1 MTAAIL
7 AVGWRIGMSSQAL
20 LAGLAVF
27 ALLSLMGQ
35 GGVKPRH
42 RLDEM
47 TSRQRIISVLGL
59 SAAVA
64 LHGYAIIYATDRL
77 FS

>member
-1 MTAAIL
+1 
-7 AVGWRIGMSSQAL
+7 
-20 LAGLAVF
+20 
-27 ALLSLMGQ
+27 MGQ

-47 TSRQRIISVLGL
+47 TGSQRVV
-59 SAAVA
+59 SALCLYSAVA

>member
-1 MTAAIL
+1 M
-7 AVGWRIGMSSQAL
+7 
-20 LAGLAVF
+20 AGLAVF

-42 RLDEM
+42 RLNEM
-47 TSRQRIISVLGL
+47 TCRQRIISRRGL
-59 SAAVA
+59 YSAVA
-64 LHGYAIIYATDRL
+64 LHGNAIIYATDRL

>member
-1 MTAAIL
+1 L
-7 AVGWRIGMSSQAL
+7 SSQVL
-20 LAGLAVF
+20 LAGLAIF

-47 TSRQRIISVLGL
+47 TGRQRILSGLGL
-59 SAAVA
+59 YSAVA
-64 LHGYAIIYATDRL
+64 LHGNAIIYATDRL

>member
-1 MTAAIL
+1 MSTA
-7 AVGWRIGMSSQAL
+7 AL

-27 ALLSLMGQ
+27 ALLSMMGN

-47 TSRQRIISVLGL
+47 TGGQRLLSGLGL
-59 SAAVA
+59 YSAVA
-64 LHGYAIIYATDRL
+64 LHGYAIVYATDRL